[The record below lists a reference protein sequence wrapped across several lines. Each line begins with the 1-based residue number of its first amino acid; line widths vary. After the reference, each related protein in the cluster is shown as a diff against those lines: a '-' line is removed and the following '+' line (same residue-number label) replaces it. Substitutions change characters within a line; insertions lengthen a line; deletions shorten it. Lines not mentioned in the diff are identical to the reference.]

1 MTSLIHSEIHWPL
14 GSQASQVEKIGN
26 AILDGA
32 GFLKRYVELLSE
44 DIIEYSSMIVAS
56 SKISKNFKESLE
68 ILEQSKQGLGKEVRQ
83 EYLNQHS
90 LQQTLSETRNNLKL
104 YELKLRLSTAK
115 LSTFGPSS
123 RMRKWDKNFLWT
135 QFLICTTYTIKV

>member
-1 MTSLIHSEIHWPL
+1 
-14 GSQASQVEKIGN
+14 
-26 AILDGA
+26 LDGA

-56 SKISKNFKESLE
+56 SNISKNFKESLE

-90 LQQTLSETRNNLKL
+90 LQQTLSETRNNLTL
-104 YELKLRLSTAK
+104 YELKLRLSSAK

-123 RMRKWDKNFLWT
+123 RMRK
-135 QFLICTTYTIKV
+135 